1 VPSEA
6 GYSSETAEDSVL
18 LQLQQLSLPQYCL
31 LCLSH
36 CVPRLGPS
44 AGPQRQYPALL
55 AAELVKL
62 LAMCMNSSVW
72 SSSDPVALEVQE
84 HMQQVLMLLGD
95 VLESHRCLFNGRIRT
110 PNDSP
115 YSCSSFDVCTLV
127 LLFITYIH
135 MQDIFA
141 CLR

>member
-1 VPSEA
+1 MCQVPSEA
-6 GYSSETAEDSVL
+6 GCSSETAEDSVL

-36 CVPRLGPS
+36 GVPLLGPS
-44 AGPQRQYPALL
+44 AGSPGQYPAVL

-62 LAMCMNSSVW
+62 LSMCMKSSVW
-72 SSSDPVALEVQE
+72 VSFDPVALEVKE
-84 HMQQVLMLLGD
+84 HMQQVLMLVGD

-110 PNDSP
+110 LNDSS

-127 LLFITYIH
+127 QYYSLFIT
-135 MQDIFA
+135 
-141 CLR
+141 

>member
-1 VPSEA
+1 MCQVPSEA

-62 LAMCMNSSVW
+62 LAMCMKSSVW
-72 SSSDPVALEVQE
+72 SSSDPVALEVKE
-84 HMQQVLMLLGD
+84 HMQQVLMLVGD

-110 PNDSP
+110 LNDSP
-115 YSCSSFDVCTLV
+115 CSCSSFDVCTLV
-127 LLFITYIH
+127 LLFIT
-135 MQDIFA
+135 
-141 CLR
+141 

>member
-1 VPSEA
+1 MCQVPSEA

-18 LQLQQLSLPQYCL
+18 LQMQQLSLPHYCL

-62 LAMCMNSSVW
+62 LAMCMKTSVW
-72 SSSDPVALEVQE
+72 SSSDPVALEVKE
-84 HMQQVLMLLGD
+84 HMQEVLLLLGD
-95 VLESHRCLFNGRIRT
+95 VLESHRCLFNGRIL
-110 PNDSP
+110 
-115 YSCSSFDVCTLV
+115 F
-127 LLFITYIH
+127 LLQCLYLTTSLHHVNLYVRQIH
-135 MQDIFA
+135 LSELGY
-141 CLR
+141 CY